1 MPEPVGARALKREA
15 GLGGLLLASLGGIIG
30 SGWLFGP
37 LHAAQMAGPASLI
50 AWVIGGAAVML
61 LGFVYAE
68 LVTAFP
74 RAGAVIALPKL
85 SHGPLLATVMS
96 WVVLLG
102 YLSAAPAEATAV
114 VTYANN
120 FVPGLVGA
128 DGTLSGT
135 GFSAAVLLL
144 GLFAAINM
152 LAIRLVL
159 RVNGVVTLWKIAV
172 PALTALAFLG
182 VKFYPGNFTAHG
194 FAPHGAE
201 GVFAAVAGSGVIYAY
216 TGFRQAIEL
225 AGESKR
231 PRRDLPVAIIGS
243 VLIGFVLYATLQIAL
258 IGAIPPQD
266 LAHGWAGLSF
276 TGLSGPFA
284 GLATLAGMS
293 WLAVVLYIDS
303 AVSPAGT
310 AIISFAS
317 TPRLLFATGHEGLT
331 NLPLGRLSR
340 AGVPVIGV
348 LLTFAVG
355 VAFLLPL
362 PSWRAIIKVVS
373 AAALLSY
380 GMASVSLI
388 TLRRTAPLAQYP
400 RPFTLAFGVPLAG
413 LAFIIANCI
422 IVWTGAHTATMVMG
436 YVLIATTLYLL
447 VQGVKHR
454 GLAHIAWRGVWWV
467 APYFAGLWAFAQLG
481 PPGLT
486 KGSGFFSDAGLM
498 VGIALFSVVILAL
511 ASASGLADPIEARQA
526 LRDHFSASR

>member
-1 MPEPVGARALKREA
+1 MRTTGGALRREA
-15 GLGGLLLASLGGIIG
+15 GLGGLLLASMGGIIG

-50 AWVIGGAAVML
+50 AWAIGGAAVML

-85 SHGPLLATVMS
+85 SHGPMLATVMS

-102 YLSAAPAEATAV
+102 YLAAAPAEATAV

-120 FVPGLVGA
+120 FVPGLVRGG
-128 DGTLSGT
+128 GTLNGT
-135 GFSAAVLLL
+135 GFAAAVLLL

-152 LAIRLVL
+152 MAIRLVL
-159 RVNGVVTLWKIAV
+159 RVNGVVTLFKIAV
-172 PALTALAFLG
+172 PTLTALAFLG
-182 VKFYPGNFTAHG
+182 TKFSPGNFTAHG
-194 FAPHGAE
+194 FAPHGAQ

-225 AGESKR
+225 AGESRR

-243 VLIGFVLYATLQIAL
+243 VLIGFVLYAVLQIAL
-258 IGAIPPQD
+258 IGAIPPHD
-266 LAHGWAGLSF
+266 LAQGWARLNF
-276 TGLSGPFA
+276 IGLSGPFA

-293 WLAVVLYIDS
+293 WLAVVLYLDS
-303 AVSPAGT
+303 AISPAGT

-331 NLPLGRLSR
+331 RLPLGRLSR
-340 AGVPVIGV
+340 HGVPVIGV
-348 LLTFAVG
+348 LITFAVG
-355 VAFLLPL
+355 VLFLLPL

-388 TLRRTAPLAQYP
+388 TLRRTAPLADYP

-413 LAFIIANCI
+413 LAFIVANCI
-422 IVWTGAHTATMVMG
+422 IVWTGAHTATMVMS
-436 YVLIATTLYLL
+436 YVLTATLLYLL
-447 VQGVKHR
+447 VQGVRHR
-454 GLAHIAWRGVWWV
+454 GLGHVAWRGVWWLV
-467 APYFAGLWAFAQLG
+467 PYFAGLWGFAQLG
-481 PPGLT
+481 PSGLT

-498 VGIALFSVVILAL
+498 VGIALFSIVILAL
-511 ASASGLADPIEARQA
+511 ASASGLADPAEARQA
-526 LRDHFSASR
+526 LRDHFSAAQ

>member
-1 MPEPVGARALKREA
+1 MPTPGGALRREA
-15 GLGGLLLASLGGIIG
+15 GLGGLLLASMGGIIG

-50 AWVIGGAAVML
+50 AWAIGGAAVML

-85 SHGPLLATVMS
+85 SHGPMLATVMS

-102 YLSAAPAEATAV
+102 YLAAAPAEATAV

-120 FVPGLVGA
+120 FMPGLVGA
-128 DGTLSGT
+128 GGTLNAT
-135 GFSAAVLLL
+135 GFAAAVLLL
-144 GLFAAINM
+144 ALFAAINM

-159 RVNGVVTLWKIAV
+159 RVNGVVTLFKIAV
-172 PALTALAFLG
+172 PSLTALAFLG
-182 VKFYPGNFTAHG
+182 AKFSPGNFTAHG

-225 AGESKR
+225 AGESRR
-231 PRRDLPVAIIGS
+231 PRRDLPLAIIGS
-243 VLIGFVLYATLQIAL
+243 VLIGFVLYAALQIAL
-258 IGAIPPQD
+258 IGAIPPHD
-266 LAHGWAGLSF
+266 LAQGWAALHF

-293 WLAVVLYIDS
+293 WLAVVLYLDS
-303 AVSPAGT
+303 AISPAGT

-331 NLPLGRLSR
+331 RLPLGRLAR
-340 AGVPVIGV
+340 NGVPVMGV
-348 LLTFAVG
+348 LITFAVG
-355 VAFLLPL
+355 VLFLLPL

-388 TLRRTAPLAQYP
+388 TLRRTAPLADYP
-400 RPFTLAFGVPLAG
+400 RPFTLALGVPLAG
-413 LAFIIANCI
+413 LAFIVANCI
-422 IVWTGAHTATMVMG
+422 IVWAGAHTATMVMG
-436 YVLIATTLYLL
+436 YVLIATLLYLL
-447 VQGVKHR
+447 VQGVQHR
-454 GLAHIAWRGVWWV
+454 GLGHVAWRGVWWL
-467 APYFAGLWAFAQLG
+467 APYFGGLWGFAQLG

-486 KGSGFFSDAGLM
+486 KGSGFFSDLGLM
-498 VGIALFSVVILAL
+498 LGIALFSIIILAL
-511 ASASGLADPIEARQA
+511 ASACGLADPAEARQA
-526 LRDHFSASR
+526 LRDQVNAAR